1 MQDQYTKEQIK
12 EVQEREKKA
21 LEYLKENHLS
31 PAAVVQKVR
40 VGDDMFVDKVTPY
53 LRDTRYASVESPI
66 KNDELSKKD

>member
-1 MQDQYTKEQIK
+1 MQDQYTKEQVI

-31 PAAVVQKVR
+31 PAAVIQKVR

-53 LRDTRYASVESPI
+53 LRDLKYASVESPI
-66 KNDELSKKD
+66 QNELGKKA